1 MHPSTAPQSSTAPT
15 PSREVDVRG
24 PRAGAWVTTVVLA
37 VALLTASGW
46 LVAAQAVVFA
56 VGAFAGL
63 RYAPYGLLFRLLVAP
78 RLGPVRE
85 REPEAPAR
93 FAQLVGLVFAV
104 VGATG
109 YLAGVP
115 VLGAVATGLALVA
128 ALLNAATGL
137 CLGCELYL
145 TVRRARPARAA

>member
-1 MHPSTAPQSSTAPT
+1 MTSPVRQIDA
-15 PSREVDVRG
+15 RG
-24 PRAGAWVTTVVLA
+24 PRFAAWITTVVLA

-63 RYAPYGLLFRLLVAP
+63 RYAPYGVLFRRFVAP
-78 RLGPVRE
+78 RLGPVRQ
-85 REPEAPAR
+85 REPEAPPR
-93 FAQLVGLVFAV
+93 FAQGVGLVFAA
-104 VGATG
+104 VGALG

-128 ALLNAATGL
+128 ALLNAAAGL

-145 TVRRARPARAA
+145 IIRRARSASPA